1 MFIINGVLE
10 LSFNM
15 ICSWTSL
22 LLIADIHLNKKLL
35 SYALCSLIIITYQ
48 LIIDFYPL
56 SVVSIGNF
64 TGYWW
69 KQFKCKLQ
77 YGVYTRLTPFS
88 SPILLQAIPLWL
100 PILAILYCIFMATKK
115 LLTSHGYNDINFQF
129 TSKVAESGISIYTV
143 GTNIY

>member
-1 MFIINGVLE
+1 
-10 LSFNM
+10 M
-15 ICSWTSL
+15 ICYWISV
-22 LLIADIHLNKKLL
+22 LLIAYVHSNTKLL
-35 SYALCSLIIITYQ
+35 RYALYRKICSLIIITYQ
-48 LIIDFYPL
+48 LIIYFYPSSL
-56 SVVSIGNF
+56 VSIGNF

-115 LLTSHGYNDINFQF
+115 LLTSHGYNDINLQF